1 MTDSPIIPLAV
12 PDLRGNEA
20 AYLARCVAE
29 NWVSSAGPEVSALEQ
44 RMAEITGVD
53 HAVATVNGT
62 TALHLALITAGV
74 GPGDLVAVPDFTFV
88 ATANA
93 VVHAGARPLLLDVT
107 EESWTLDPACL
118 ARAFDVHGAAIT
130 AVVPVHALGHPA
142 DMDPITALAR
152 AHDVPVI
159 EDAAGAI
166 GALYRDRPVGGL
178 GDAAIFS
185 FNGNKTV
192 TAGGGGA
199 LTTRIRDWAAHAR
212 SLSAQARDGDAYRH
226 GEIGFNYRMPN
237 INAALAL
244 AQLERLDAMVALK
257 RAIAARYDDALAGR
271 DDMNAMP
278 RPDWAHSACWLY
290 SVRCAEPSDAT
301 ALVDHL
307 AAARIT
313 ARVAWQSL
321 SAQAPFAAMPRLLTG
336 VAARLSGSVVSLP
349 CSTSLTEGDQ
359 RRVIEALATWRGKT
373 VPGAAE

>member
-1 MTDSPIIPLAV
+1 MTESPIIPLAV

-29 NWVSSAGPEVSALEQ
+29 NWVSSAGPEVGALED
-44 RMAEITGVD
+44 RMAQLCEVD

-62 TALHLALITAGV
+62 TALHLALITAGI
-74 GPGDLVAVPDFTFV
+74 GSGDLVAVPDFTFV

-93 VVHAGARPLLLDVT
+93 VVHAGARPILLDVDPA
-107 EESWTLDPACL
+107 SWTLDPACL
-118 ARAFDVHGAAIT
+118 ARAFDDHGDAIA

-142 DMDPITALAR
+142 DMAPIMALAGDR
-152 AHDVPVI
+152 GVPVI

-166 GALYRDRPVGGL
+166 GARYRGRPVGGL

-199 LTTRIRDWAAHAR
+199 ITTRNGDWAARAR

-226 GEIGFNYRMPN
+226 AEIGFNYRIPN

-244 AQLERLDAMVALK
+244 AQLERIDAMVATK
-257 RAIAARYDDALAGR
+257 RAIAARYDGAVAGR
-271 DDMNAMP
+271 DDVVAMP
-278 RPDWAHSACWLY
+278 RADWATSACWLY
-290 SVRCAEPSDAT
+290 SLLCANASAAA

-307 AAARIT
+307 AAERIT
-313 ARVAWQSL
+313 ARIAWQSL
-321 SAQAPFAAMPRLLTG
+321 SEQAPFTAMPTLLTG
-336 VAARLSGSVVSLP
+336 VAARLSGAVVSLP
-349 CSTSLTEGDQ
+349 CSTSLGEADQ
-359 RRVIEALATWRGKT
+359 QRVIAALANWRGT
-373 VPGAAE
+373 AL

>member
-1 MTDSPIIPLAV
+1 MTETPIIPLAV

-29 NWVSSAGPEVSALEQ
+29 NWVSSAGPQVRALEA
-44 RMAEITGVD
+44 RMAQLCGVD

-62 TALHLALITAGV
+62 TALPLALITAGV
-74 GPGDLVAVPDFTFV
+74 GPGDLVAIPDFTFV

-93 VVHAGARPLLLDVT
+93 VVHAGARALLLDVT
-107 EESWTLDPACL
+107 EQSWTLDPTCL
-118 ARAFDVHGAAIT
+118 ARAFDDHGEAIT

-142 DMDPITALAR
+142 DMDAITALAR

-159 EDAAGAI
+159 EDAAGAV

-199 LTTRIRDWAAHAR
+199 ITTQEGNWAGRAR

-226 GEIGFNYRMPN
+226 GEVGFNYRMPN

-244 AQLERLDAMVALK
+244 AQLERLDDMVAIK

-271 DDMNAMP
+271 EDLAPMP
-278 RPDWAHSACWLY
+278 RPDWATSACWLY
-290 SVRCAEPSDAT
+290 SVRCADPAVAV

-307 AAARIT
+307 ATARIT

-321 SAQAPFAAMPRLLTG
+321 SGQTPFAAMPTHLTG

-349 CSTSLTEGDQ
+349 CSTSLGEAEQ
-359 RRVIEALATWRGKT
+359 QRVIAALAEWRG
-373 VPGAAE
+373 ACI